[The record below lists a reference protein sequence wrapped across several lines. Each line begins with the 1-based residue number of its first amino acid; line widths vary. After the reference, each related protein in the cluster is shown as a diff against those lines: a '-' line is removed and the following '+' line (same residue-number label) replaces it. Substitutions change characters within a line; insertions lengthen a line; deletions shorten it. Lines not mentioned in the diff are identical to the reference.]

1 MIARVTSST
10 FARALGLVRGLA
22 GPGLS
27 GLSGMRGKAFR
38 LALSALPD
46 LPMAWAHELAHRMLV
61 ARGAEQWTSV
71 LAGHRVQRY
80 ALRGRGKGP
89 AVLLVHGLNGAASS
103 MTTLLPAVL
112 RSAPRVVLI
121 DLPQHGRSPAPA
133 EPLGAVDYAQ
143 VVVAAVDELAQETG
157 GKVVLIGNSMGGA
170 LSLVAASERPALVA
184 GVVGLNPAGAPSA
197 DAVVG
202 RLPRA
207 FASPLEGARMMA
219 GLLFF
224 KPPPLF
230 WLVARDVART
240 WASPMVQKIL
250 ADSAAGKN
258 ASSTAHV
265 LRDLAAPVL
274 VLWGEDDRLLP
285 RESVEDF
292 RTIPGARI
300 ELIPECGH
308 MPQIEKP
315 RLVQRRVREFLAGLA
330 G

>member
-1 MIARVTSST
+1 MIARATSS
-10 FARALGLVRGLA
+10 ALGRALALVRGLA

-27 GLSGMRGKAFR
+27 AARGKAFG

-46 LPMAWAHELAHRMLV
+46 LPMAWAHQLAHRMLV
-61 ARGAEQWTSV
+61 ARGAEQWSSV

-80 ALRGRGKGP
+80 ALRGRGRRNAP

-112 RSAPRVVLI
+112 GAAPRVVLI

-133 EPLGAVDYAQ
+133 QPLGALDYAR

-157 GKVVLIGNSMGGA
+157 GQVVLIGNSMGGA

-184 GVVGLNPAGAPSA
+184 GVVGLNPAGAPKA

-202 RLPRA
+202 RLPRS
-207 FASPLEGARMMA
+207 FASPIEGARTMA

-250 ADSAAGKN
+250 ADSADGKN

-265 LRDLAAPVL
+265 LRDLKAPVL
-274 VLWGEDDRLLP
+274 VLWGEDDGLLP

-300 ELIPECGH
+300 ELIPACGH

-315 RLVQRRVREFLAGLA
+315 LLVQRRVREFLAGLR
-330 G
+330 